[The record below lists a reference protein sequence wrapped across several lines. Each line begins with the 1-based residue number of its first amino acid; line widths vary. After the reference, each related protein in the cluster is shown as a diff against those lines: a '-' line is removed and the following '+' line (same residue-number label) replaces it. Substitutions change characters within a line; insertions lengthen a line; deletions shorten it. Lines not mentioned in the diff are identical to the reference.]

1 MAKIKWEGL
10 DKLQK
15 KLKENVTMNDVKRV
29 VRQNGA
35 DLQQKIQEKAEF
47 TKGYQTGQTKRSVNL
62 EIKDGGFTAESG
74 PTTEYAPCLKIGR
87 NIWQHMFENR
97 AKSVEILANIAQSDL
112 MSNVEHDIIKRKRG
126 ILSCSKRLI
135 FQAEKAMDLRI

>member
-62 EIKDGGFTAESG
+62 EIKDGGFIAESG
-74 PTTEYAPCLKIGR
+74 PTTEYA
-87 NIWQHMFENR
+87 EY
-97 AKSVEILANIAQSDL
+97 VEYGTRFMDAQPFVRPALEEQASKF
-112 MSNVEHDIIKRKRG
+112 KRDMQKLVR
-126 ILSCSKRLI
+126 
-135 FQAEKAMDLRI
+135 

>member
-35 DLQQKIQEKAEF
+35 QLQNKIQEKAEF
-47 TKGYQTGQTKRSVNL
+47 RGHYEGNKFVKPTGTTKRSVTL

-74 PTTEYAPCLKIGR
+74 PTTEYSPY
-87 NIWQHMFENR
+87 
-97 AKSVEILANIAQSDL
+97 VEYGTRFMEAQPFVRPALEEQASKF
-112 MSNVEHDIIKRKRG
+112 KRDMQKLVR
-126 ILSCSKRLI
+126 
-135 FQAEKAMDLRI
+135 

>member
-15 KLKENVTMNDVKRV
+15 KLRENVSMNLVKKTV
-29 VRQNGA
+29 QQNGQE
-35 DLQQKIQEKAEF
+35 LRSKIQEKAEF

-97 AKSVEILANIAQSDL
+97 AKSVEILLQENT
-112 MSNVEHDIIKRKRG
+112 
-126 ILSCSKRLI
+126 
-135 FQAEKAMDLRI
+135 